1 MRTTLVRRGVGAV
14 LPLALAGAMGVA
26 LLVQPAQAQP
36 NSPSAATASNA
47 SQPSRPA
54 GSADP
59 APQAQQSPA
68 PDADHQAK
76 SRREASD
83 LPPLSADKSP
93 LKEAYGE
100 HDAPS
105 KQGAGKKSSAKAAA
119 ACDPADFTGRTGSEL
134 VRFIKAST
142 TDCVN
147 TLFSLTGNNA
157 QLAFREAQMTSVAYA
172 LRDNA
177 ANYPGD
183 ASTGTPQLVLYLRA
197 GYYVQWYNPDVVGPY
212 GPTLQ
217 TAIRSGL
224 DGFFASSRSRDV
236 TDANGETLSEA
247 VILIDSA
254 QENARYISVV
264 KRMLADYNSTW
275 NASSRMLAAVN
286 NVYTVTFRG
295 HQVPEFVSAVES
307 DPSLIDSLHR
317 FAADHLSLL
326 EGDQAYLTS
335 NAGRELGRFL
345 QHTSLR
351 SKVRPLATALLRDT
365 SITGPTAPLWVGIAE
380 MADYYDKANCATY
393 GVCDL
398 QERLKREVLPVRHT
412 CSPSIRIL
420 AQQMTS
426 AELSA
431 SCTSLIEQDAYF
443 HRIAKDN
450 GPVAD
455 DNNTT
460 IEVIAYDSSA
470 DYQTYAGA
478 MYGIDTNNGGMYL
491 EGDPSV
497 VGNQPRFIAYEA
509 EWLRPDFH
517 IWNLNHEYT
526 HYLDGRFT
534 MYGDFAANMTTPTI
548 WWVEG
553 FAEYISYHYRG
564 EPYTAAM
571 TEAGKGT
578 YALSTLFSTDYSHD
592 TTRVYRWGYLAV
604 RYMLEKHPADMDKVL
619 AHYRAGEWSAARTYL
634 TSTVGTRYDSDWKT
648 WLAACA
654 AGDCGGGGQPGN
666 QAPTAEFTAAVK
678 DLTVTLTDRST
689 DADGTIASRSWDF
702 GDGTTSTQTSPA
714 KTYSAAGSYTVRLT
728 VTDDKGATAT
738 TTRTV
743 TVTGGSTVGECTDP
757 DTRVLGKN
765 CRRGNL
771 SAPTG
776 DYAYHYLYVPAGTKT
791 LKITVSGGTGDADLY
806 YSNANWATTG
816 AHTNRATG
824 AGNSHTLTISNPPSG
839 ANYISLHARAAFSG
853 ATVTTEF

>member
-26 LLVQPAQAQP
+26 LLAQPAQAQP
-36 NSPSAATASNA
+36 TSPSAATASTA
-47 SQPSRPA
+47 SPLPRPDA
-54 GSADP
+54 SAEL
-59 APQAQQSPA
+59 APQAQQFA
-68 PDADHQAK
+68 ETDAGHQAAD
-76 SRREASD
+76 RLDASQI
-83 LPPLSADKSP
+83 PPVSADKTP
-93 LKEAYGE
+93 LKEAYDDHG
-100 HDAPS
+100 APEQR
-105 KQGAGKKSSAKAAA
+105 KADGNFSAKASAA
-119 ACDPADFTGRTGSEL
+119 ACDPADFTGRTGADL
-134 VRFIKAST
+134 VRQIKASSV
-142 TDCVN
+142 DCVN
-147 TLFSLTGNNA
+147 TLFSLTGENA
-157 QLAFREAQMTSVAYA
+157 RLAFREAQMTTVAYA

-177 ANYPGD
+177 AYYPGD
-183 ASTGTPQLVLYLRA
+183 GSTGTPQLVLYLRA

-212 GPTLQ
+212 GATLR

-224 DGFFASSRSRDV
+224 DSFFASPRSRDV
-236 TDANGETLSEA
+236 TDENGDTLSEA

-254 QENARYISVV
+254 QENARYLAVV
-264 KRMLADYNSTW
+264 KRLLADYTSAW
-275 NASSRMLAAVN
+275 NGFNRMLAAVN

-295 HQVPEFVSAVES
+295 HQVPAFVSAVEA
-307 DPSLIDSLHR
+307 DPSLLDSLHR

-326 EGDQAYLTS
+326 DGDHAYLAS

-345 QHTSLR
+345 QHPSLR
-351 SKVRPLATALLRDT
+351 AKARPLAADLLRKT
-365 SITGPTAPLWVGIAE
+365 SLTGPTAPLWVGVAE
-380 MADYYDKANCATY
+380 MADYYDRANCSEY

-426 AELSA
+426 AELNA
-431 SCTSLIEQDAYF
+431 SCTSLIQQDAYF

-491 EGDPSV
+491 EGDPAAA
-497 VGNQPRFIAYEA
+497 GNQPRFIAYEA
-509 EWLRPDFH
+509 EWLRPEFH

-534 MYGDFAANMTTPTI
+534 MHGDFTENMSTPTV

-578 YALSTLFSTDYSHD
+578 YALSTLFGTDYSHD

-619 AHYRAGEWSAARTYL
+619 GHYRTGQWAAARTHL
-634 TSTVGTRYDSDWKT
+634 TITIGTRYDSDFRS
-648 WLAACA
+648 WLAGCA
-654 AGDCGGGGQPGN
+654 AGDCGSG
-666 QAPTAEFTAAVK
+666 
-678 DLTVTLTDRST
+678 
-689 DADGTIASRSWDF
+689 
-702 GDGTTSTQTSPA
+702 GDGA
-714 KTYSAAGSYTVRLT
+714 VA
-728 VTDDKGATAT
+728 
-738 TTRTV
+738 
-743 TVTGGSTVGECTDP
+743 ECTDP
-757 DTRVLGKN
+757 DTRVLGEN
-765 CRRGNL
+765 CRRSNL
-771 SAPTG
+771 SATKG
-776 DYAYHYLYVPAGTKT
+776 NYAYHYLYVPAGTRQ

-806 YSNANWATTG
+806 YSASGWATT
-816 AHTNRATG
+816 ASATQRATG
-824 AGNSHTLTISNPPSG
+824 TGNSHTLTVNNPRAG
-839 ANYISLHARAAFSG
+839 AHYISLYAASAFGG
-853 ATVTTEF
+853 ATLTTAY

>member
-26 LLVQPAQAQP
+26 LLAQPAQAQP

-47 SQPSRPA
+47 SQPTRTA

-68 PDADHQAK
+68 PGTGHRTED
-76 SRREASD
+76 RRPVSQ
-83 LPPLSADKSP
+83 LPPLSADKSA
-93 LKEAYGE
+93 LREAYGD
-100 HDAPS
+100 H
-105 KQGAGKKSSAKAAA
+105 GAGKKPSAKAA
-119 ACDPADFTGRTGSEL
+119 ACDPADFTGRTGAEL
-134 VRFIKAST
+134 VRQIKAST

-147 TLFSLTGNNA
+147 TLFSLTGNDA
-157 QLAFREAQMTSVAYA
+157 RLAFREAQMTSVAYA
-172 LRDNA
+172 LRDNSA
-177 ANYPGD
+177 YYPGD
-183 ASTGTPQLVLYLRA
+183 GSTGTPQLVLYLRA

-212 GPTLQ
+212 GSALR
-217 TAIRSGL
+217 TAVRSGL
-224 DGFFASSRSRDV
+224 DSFFASPRSRDV
-236 TDANGETLSEA
+236 TDENGETLSEA

-254 QENARYISVV
+254 QENARYLTVV
-264 KRMLADYNSTW
+264 KRMLADYDSSW
-275 NASSRMLAAVN
+275 NDLSRMLAAVN
-286 NVYTVTFRG
+286 GVYTVTFRG
-295 HQVPEFVSAVES
+295 HQVPEFVSAVEA
-307 DPSLIDSLHR
+307 DPSLLDSLHR

-326 EGDQAYLTS
+326 DGDHAYLTS

-345 QHTSLR
+345 QYPSLR
-351 SKVRPLATALLRDT
+351 GKARPLATDLLGRS

-380 MADYYDKANCATY
+380 MADHYDRANCSVY
-393 GVCDL
+393 DVCDL

-412 CSPSIRIL
+412 CSPGIRIL

-431 SCTSLIEQDAYF
+431 SCTSLIGQDAYF
-443 HRIAKDN
+443 HRIAKDD

-455 DNNTT
+455 DHNTS

-478 MYGIDTNNGGMYL
+478 MYGIDTDNGGMYL

-534 MYGDFAANMTTPTI
+534 MYGDFAAGMSTPTV

-578 YALSTLFSTDYSHD
+578 YALSTLFGTDYSHD

-604 RYMLEKHPADMDKVL
+604 RYMLEKHPADMDAVL
-619 AHYRAGEWSAARTYL
+619 GHYRTGRWAAARTHL
-634 TSTVGTRYDSDWKT
+634 AGTIGTRYDSDFRT
-648 WLAACA
+648 WLAGCA
-654 AGDCGGGGQPGN
+654 AGDCG
-666 QAPTAEFTAAVK
+666 
-678 DLTVTLTDRST
+678 D
-689 DADGTIASRSWDF
+689 
-702 GDGTTSTQTSPA
+702 
-714 KTYSAAGSYTVRLT
+714 
-728 VTDDKGATAT
+728 
-738 TTRTV
+738 
-743 TVTGGSTVGECTDP
+743 GSTTPVAECTDP
-757 DTRVLGKN
+757 DPRVLGEN

-771 SAPTG
+771 SATTG
-776 DYAYHYLYVPAGTKT
+776 NYAYHYLYIPAGTER

-806 YSNANWATTG
+806 YSATGWATT
-816 AHTNRATG
+816 ASHTSRDTG
-824 AGNSHTLTISNPPSG
+824 PGNTHTLTVTDPPAG
-839 ANYISLHARAAFSG
+839 ANYISLHAVSTFG
-853 ATVTTEF
+853 GTTVTTAY

>member
-26 LLVQPAQAQP
+26 LLAQPAQAQP
-36 NSPSAATASNA
+36 TSPSAATASTA
-47 SQPSRPA
+47 SPLSRPDA
-54 GSADP
+54 SAEL
-59 APQAQQSPA
+59 APQAQQFAES
-68 PDADHQAK
+68 DAGHQTADRLDA
-76 SRREASD
+76 SRI
-83 LPPLSADKSP
+83 PPVSADKSP
-93 LKEAYGE
+93 LKEAYDHG
-100 HDAPS
+100 APEQR
-105 KQGAGKKSSAKAAA
+105 KADGNFPAKASA
-119 ACDPADFTGRTGSEL
+119 ACDPADFTGRTGADL
-134 VRFIKAST
+134 VRQIKASSV
-142 TDCVN
+142 DCVN
-147 TLFSLTGNNA
+147 TLFSLTGENA
-157 QLAFREAQMTSVAYA
+157 RLAFREAQMTTVAYA

-177 ANYPGD
+177 AYYPGD
-183 ASTGTPQLVLYLRA
+183 GSTGTPQLVLYLRA
-197 GYYVQWYNPDVVGPY
+197 GYYVQWYNPDIVGPY
-212 GPTLQ
+212 GATLR

-224 DGFFASSRSRDV
+224 DSFFASPRSRDV
-236 TDANGETLSEA
+236 TDENGDTLSEA

-254 QENARYISVV
+254 QENARYLAVV
-264 KRMLADYNSTW
+264 KRLLADYTSAW
-275 NASSRMLAAVN
+275 NGFNRMLAAVN

-295 HQVPEFVSAVES
+295 HQVPAFVSAVEA
-307 DPSLIDSLHR
+307 DPSLLDSLHR

-326 EGDQAYLTS
+326 DGDQAYLAS

-345 QHTSLR
+345 QHPSLR
-351 SKVRPLATALLRDT
+351 AKARPLAADLLRKT
-365 SITGPTAPLWVGIAE
+365 SLTGPTAPLWVGVAE
-380 MADYYDKANCATY
+380 MADYYDKANCSDY

-426 AELSA
+426 AELNA
-431 SCTSLIEQDAYF
+431 SCTSLIQQDAYF

-491 EGDPSV
+491 EGDPAAA
-497 VGNQPRFIAYEA
+497 GNQPRFIAYEA
-509 EWLRPDFH
+509 EWLRPEFH

-534 MYGDFAANMTTPTI
+534 MHGDFTENMSTPTV

-578 YALSTLFSTDYSHD
+578 YALSTLFGTDYSHD

-619 AHYRAGEWSAARTYL
+619 GHYRTGQWAAARTYL
-634 TSTVGTRYDSDWKT
+634 TSTIGTRYDSDFRS
-648 WLAACA
+648 WLAGCA
-654 AGDCGGGGQPGN
+654 AGDCGSG
-666 QAPTAEFTAAVK
+666 
-678 DLTVTLTDRST
+678 
-689 DADGTIASRSWDF
+689 
-702 GDGTTSTQTSPA
+702 GDGA
-714 KTYSAAGSYTVRLT
+714 VA
-728 VTDDKGATAT
+728 
-738 TTRTV
+738 
-743 TVTGGSTVGECTDP
+743 ECTDP
-757 DTRVLGKN
+757 DTRVLGEN
-765 CRRGNL
+765 CRRSNL
-771 SAPTG
+771 SATKG
-776 DYAYHYLYVPAGTKT
+776 NYAYHYLYIPAGTRQ

-806 YSNANWATTG
+806 YSASGWATT
-816 AHTNRATG
+816 ASATQRATG
-824 AGNSHTLTISNPPSG
+824 TGNSHTLTVNNPRAG
-839 ANYISLHARAAFSG
+839 AHYISLYAASAFGG
-853 ATVTTEF
+853 ATLTTTY

>member
-1 MRTTLVRRGVGAV
+1 MRTTSVRRGVGAV

-26 LLVQPAQAQP
+26 LLAQPAQAQSNP
-36 NSPSAATASNA
+36 PSAATASIA
-47 SQPSRPA
+47 SPPSRPA
-54 GSADP
+54 GSAHP

-68 PDADHQAK
+68 PDAGHRLK
-76 SRREASD
+76 GRLKASQ

-93 LKEAYGE
+93 LKEAYGH
-100 HDAPS
+100 HDAP
-105 KQGAGKKSSAKAAA
+105 KRRYAGENSPAKAAA
-119 ACDPADFTGRTGSEL
+119 ACDPADFTGRTGGEL
-134 VRFIKAST
+134 VRHIKEST
-142 TDCVN
+142 TECVN
-147 TLFSLTGNNA
+147 TLFGLTGDNA
-157 QLAFREAQMTSVAYA
+157 RLAFREAQMASVAYA
-172 LRDNA
+172 LRDNSVY
-177 ANYPGD
+177 YPGD
-183 ASTGTPQLVLYLRA
+183 GSTGTPQLVLYLRA

-212 GPTLQ
+212 GSALR
-217 TAIRSGL
+217 TAVRSGL
-224 DGFFASSRSRDV
+224 DGFFASPRSHDV
-236 TDANGETLSEA
+236 TDENGETLSEA
-247 VILIDSA
+247 VVLIDSA
-254 QENARYISVV
+254 QENARYLDVV
-264 KRMLADYNSTW
+264 KRLLADYDSSW
-275 NASSRMLAAVN
+275 NALSRMLAAVN

-326 EGDQAYLTS
+326 GGDRSYLTS

-345 QHTSLR
+345 QYPSLR
-351 SKVRPLATALLRDT
+351 GKARPLATDLLGRS

-380 MADYYDKANCATY
+380 MADYYDRANCSAY

-420 AQQMTS
+420 AQQMTT
-426 AELSA
+426 AELKA

-443 HRIAKDN
+443 HRIARDN

-534 MYGDFAANMTTPTI
+534 MYGDFAAGMTTPTI

-578 YALSTLFSTDYSHD
+578 YALSTLFGTDYGHD

-604 RYMLEKHPADMDKVL
+604 RYMLEKHPADMETVL
-619 AHYRAGEWSAARTYL
+619 GHYRTGQWAAARTYL
-634 TSTVGTRYDSDWKT
+634 TSTVGTRYDSDFRT
-648 WLAACA
+648 WLAGCA
-654 AGDCGGGGQPGN
+654 AGDCGDGG
-666 QAPTAEFTAAVK
+666 AV
-678 DLTVTLTDRST
+678 V
-689 DADGTIASRSWDF
+689 
-702 GDGTTSTQTSPA
+702 
-714 KTYSAAGSYTVRLT
+714 
-728 VTDDKGATAT
+728 
-738 TTRTV
+738 
-743 TVTGGSTVGECTDP
+743 ECTDP
-757 DTRVLGKN
+757 DTRALGEN
-765 CRRGNL
+765 CRRSNL
-771 SAPTG
+771 SATTG
-776 DYAYHYLYVPAGTKT
+776 NYAYHYLYIPAGTAQ

-806 YSNANWATTG
+806 YSGTGWATT
-816 AHTNRATG
+816 ASHTSRATG
-824 AGNSHTLTISNPPSG
+824 PGNSHALTVTDPPPG
-839 ANYISLHARAAFSG
+839 THYISLHAAASFGG
-853 ATVTTEF
+853 ATVTTAY

>member
-26 LLVQPAQAQP
+26 LLAQPAQAQP
-36 NSPSAATASNA
+36 NLPSAATASNA

-54 GSADP
+54 GTADP

-68 PDADHQAK
+68 ADTGHRTVE
-76 SRREASD
+76 RRSVSQ

-93 LKEAYGE
+93 LREAYGD
-100 HDAPS
+100 HDAP
-105 KQGAGKKSSAKAAA
+105 KERADGKKPSAKAAA
-119 ACDPADFTGRTGSEL
+119 ACDPADFTGRTGAQL
-134 VRFIKAST
+134 VRQIKAST

-147 TLFSLTGNNA
+147 TLFGLTGNDA
-157 QLAFREAQMTSVAYA
+157 RLAFREAQMTSVAYA
-172 LRDNA
+172 LRDNSA
-177 ANYPGD
+177 YYPGD
-183 ASTGTPQLVLYLRA
+183 GSTGTPQLVLYLRA

-212 GPTLQ
+212 GSALR

-224 DGFFASSRSRDV
+224 DSFFASPRSRDV
-236 TDANGETLSEA
+236 TDENGETLSEA

-254 QENARYISVV
+254 QENARYLAVV
-264 KRMLADYNSTW
+264 KRMLADYDSSW
-275 NASSRMLAAVN
+275 NDFSRMLAAVN
-286 NVYTVTFRG
+286 GVYTVTFRG
-295 HQVPEFVSAVES
+295 HQVPAFVSAVET
-307 DPSLIDSLHR
+307 DPSVIDSLHR

-326 EGDQAYLTS
+326 GGDHAYLTS

-345 QHTSLR
+345 QYPSLR
-351 SKVRPLATALLRDT
+351 GKARPLATDLLGRS
-365 SITGPTAPLWVGIAE
+365 SITGPTAALWVGIAE
-380 MADYYDKANCATY
+380 MAASYDRANCSAY

-412 CSPSIRIL
+412 CSPGIRIL

-443 HRIAKDN
+443 HRIAKDD

-455 DNNTT
+455 DRNTS

-491 EGDPSV
+491 EGDPSAE
-497 VGNQPRFIAYEA
+497 GNQPRFIAYEA
-509 EWLRPDFH
+509 EWLRPDFR

-534 MYGDFAANMTTPTI
+534 MYGDFTENMSTPTV

-578 YALSTLFSTDYSHD
+578 YALSTLFDTDYSHD

-604 RYMLEKHPADMDKVL
+604 RYMLEQHPADMDTVL
-619 AHYRAGEWSAARTYL
+619 GHYRTGRWAAARTHL
-634 TSTVGTRYDSDWKT
+634 TSTIGTRYDSGFRT
-648 WLAACA
+648 WLAGCA
-654 AGDCGGGGQPGN
+654 AGDCGDGPTTP
-666 QAPTAEFTAAVK
+666 AP
-678 DLTVTLTDRST
+678 
-689 DADGTIASRSWDF
+689 
-702 GDGTTSTQTSPA
+702 
-714 KTYSAAGSYTVRLT
+714 
-728 VTDDKGATAT
+728 
-738 TTRTV
+738 
-743 TVTGGSTVGECTDP
+743 ECTDP
-757 DTRVLGKN
+757 DIRVLGEN
-765 CRRGNL
+765 CRRSGL
-771 SAPTG
+771 SATTG
-776 DYAYHYLYVPAGTKT
+776 NYAYHYLYIPAGTEE

-806 YSNANWATTG
+806 YSGTGWATTASHAG
-816 AHTNRATG
+816 RATG
-824 AGNSHTLTISNPPSG
+824 PGNSHTLTVTDPPAG
-839 ANYISLHARAAFSG
+839 ANYISLHAVASFGG
-853 ATVTTEF
+853 ATVTTSY

>member
-1 MRTTLVRRGVGAV
+1 MGAV
-14 LPLALAGAMGVA
+14 LPLALAGAMSVA
-26 LLVQPAQAQP
+26 LLAQPAQAQP

-47 SQPSRPA
+47 SRPSRP
-54 GSADP
+54 GGPADP
-59 APQAQQSPA
+59 APKAQQSPTS
-68 PDADHQAK
+68 DAGHRLK
-76 SRREASD
+76 GRLKASQ

-93 LKEAYGE
+93 LKEAYG
-100 HDAPS
+100 HQDAPR
-105 KQGAGKKSSAKAAA
+105 KQSAGRKSSTKAAA

-134 VRFIKAST
+134 VRQIKAST
-142 TDCVN
+142 TGCVN
-147 TLFSLTGNNA
+147 TLFSLTGDNA
-157 QLAFREAQMTSVAYA
+157 RLAFREAQMVSVAYA
-172 LRDNA
+172 LRDNSA
-177 ANYPGD
+177 YYPGD
-183 ASTGTPQLVLYLRA
+183 GSTGIPQLVLYLRA

-212 GPTLQ
+212 GPALR

-224 DGFFASSRSRDV
+224 DGFFASPRSRDV
-236 TDANGETLSEA
+236 TDDNGETLSEA

-254 QENARYISVV
+254 AENARYISVV
-264 KRMLADYNSTW
+264 KRMLADYDSSW
-275 NASSRMLAAVN
+275 NAFPRMLAAVN

-295 HQVPEFVSAVES
+295 HQVPAFVSAVES
-307 DPSLIDSLHR
+307 DPSLIDSLYR

-335 NAGRELGRFL
+335 NAGRELSRFL
-345 QHTSLR
+345 QHPSLR
-351 SKVRPLATALLRDT
+351 SKVRPQATALLRQT

-380 MADYYDKANCATY
+380 MADYYDRANCSTY
-393 GVCDL
+393 GICDL

-426 AELSA
+426 AELNA

-443 HRIAKDN
+443 HRIARDN

-455 DNNTT
+455 DNNTA

-553 FAEYISYHYRG
+553 FAEYISYHYRE

-571 TEAGKGT
+571 TEAGKST

-604 RYMLEKHPADMDKVL
+604 RYMLEKHPADLDKVL
-619 AHYRAGEWSAARTYL
+619 GHYRAGEWSAARTYL
-634 TSTVGTRYDSDWKT
+634 TSTIGTRYDSDWKT

-666 QAPTAEFTAAVK
+666 QAPAAGFTAAVK

-689 DADGTIASRSWDF
+689 DADGTIASRAWDF
-702 GDGTTSTQTSPA
+702 GDGTTSTRTNPA

-728 VTDDKGATAT
+728 VTDDKGATDTAT
-738 TTRTV
+738 REV
-743 TVTGGSTVGECTDP
+743 TVAGGSAVGECTDS
-757 DTRVLGKN
+757 DTRVLGKD
-765 CRRGNL
+765 CRRSNL
-771 SAPTG
+771 SATTR
-776 DYAYHYLYVPAGTKT
+776 DYSYLYLNIPAGTEQ

-806 YSNANWATTG
+806 YSNFNWATTG
-816 AHTNRATG
+816 SHTNRATG
-824 AGNSHTLTISNPPSG
+824 PGNSHTLTISNPPSG
-839 ANYISLHARAAFSG
+839 ANYISLHAVAAFSG
-853 ATVTTEF
+853 ATVTTEY

>member
-26 LLVQPAQAQP
+26 LLAQPAQAQP
-36 NSPSAATASNA
+36 TSPSAATASTA
-47 SQPSRPA
+47 SPLSRPDA
-54 GSADP
+54 SAEL
-59 APQAQQSPA
+59 APQAQQFADS
-68 PDADHQAK
+68 DAGHQAADRLDA
-76 SRREASD
+76 SRI
-83 LPPLSADKSP
+83 PPVSADKSP
-93 LKEAYGE
+93 LKEAYDDHG
-100 HDAPS
+100 APEQR
-105 KQGAGKKSSAKAAA
+105 KADGNSSAKASAA
-119 ACDPADFTGRTGSEL
+119 ACDPADFTGRTGADL
-134 VRFIKAST
+134 VRQIKASSV
-142 TDCVN
+142 DCVN
-147 TLFSLTGNNA
+147 TLFSLTGENA
-157 QLAFREAQMTSVAYA
+157 RLAFREAQMTTVAYA

-177 ANYPGD
+177 AYYPGD
-183 ASTGTPQLVLYLRA
+183 GSTGTPQLVLYLRA

-212 GPTLQ
+212 GATLRA
-217 TAIRSGL
+217 AIRSGL
-224 DGFFASSRSRDV
+224 DSFFASPRSRDV
-236 TDANGETLSEA
+236 TDENGDTLSEA

-254 QENARYISVV
+254 QENARYLAVV
-264 KRMLADYNSTW
+264 KRLLADYTSAW
-275 NASSRMLAAVN
+275 NGFNRMLAAVN

-295 HQVPEFVSAVES
+295 HQVPAFVSAVEA
-307 DPSLIDSLHR
+307 DPSLLDSLHR

-326 EGDQAYLTS
+326 DGDHAYLAS

-345 QHTSLR
+345 QHPSLR
-351 SKVRPLATALLRDT
+351 AKARPLAADLLRKT
-365 SITGPTAPLWVGIAE
+365 SLTGPTAPLWVGVAE
-380 MADYYDKANCATY
+380 MADYYDKANCSDY

-426 AELSA
+426 AELNA
-431 SCTSLIEQDAYF
+431 SCTSLIQQDAYF

-491 EGDPSV
+491 EGDPAAA
-497 VGNQPRFIAYEA
+497 GNQPRFIAYEA

-534 MYGDFAANMTTPTI
+534 MHGDFTENMSTPTV

-578 YALSTLFSTDYSHD
+578 YALSTLFGTDYSHD

-619 AHYRAGEWSAARTYL
+619 GHYRTGQWAAARTYL
-634 TSTVGTRYDSDWKT
+634 TSTIGTRYDSDFRS
-648 WLAACA
+648 WLAGCA
-654 AGDCGGGGQPGN
+654 AGDCGSG
-666 QAPTAEFTAAVK
+666 
-678 DLTVTLTDRST
+678 
-689 DADGTIASRSWDF
+689 
-702 GDGTTSTQTSPA
+702 GDGA
-714 KTYSAAGSYTVRLT
+714 VA
-728 VTDDKGATAT
+728 
-738 TTRTV
+738 
-743 TVTGGSTVGECTDP
+743 ECTDP
-757 DTRVLGKN
+757 DTRVLGEN
-765 CRRGNL
+765 CRRSNL
-771 SAPTG
+771 SATKG
-776 DYAYHYLYVPAGTKT
+776 NYAYHYLYIPAGTRQ

-806 YSNANWATTG
+806 YSASGWATT
-816 AHTNRATG
+816 ASATQRATG
-824 AGNSHTLTISNPPSG
+824 TGNSHTLTVNNPRAG
-839 ANYISLHARAAFSG
+839 AHYISLYAASAFGG
-853 ATVTTEF
+853 ATLTTAY

>member
-1 MRTTLVRRGVGAV
+1 
-14 LPLALAGAMGVA
+14 MGVA
-26 LLVQPAQAQP
+26 LLGQPAQAQP

-47 SQPSRPA
+47 TQPSRP
-54 GSADP
+54 GELPDP
-59 APQAQQSPA
+59 APQAQQSTA
-68 PDADHQAK
+68 PDTGHQLK
-76 SRREASD
+76 DRLKVSQI
-83 LPPLSADKSP
+83 PPLSADKSA
-93 LKEAYGE
+93 LKEPYG
-100 HDAPS
+100 DTDLPKRQS
-105 KQGAGKKSSAKAAA
+105 AGSDSSAKAGA
-119 ACDPADFTGRTGSEL
+119 ACDPSDFTGRTGSEL
-134 VRFIKAST
+134 VRQIKASSV
-142 TDCVN
+142 DCVN
-147 TLFSLTGNNA
+147 TLFGLTGNNA
-157 QLAFREAQMTSVAYA
+157 RLAFREAQMTAVAYA
-172 LRDNA
+172 LRDNSA
-177 ANYPGD
+177 YYPGD
-183 ASTGTPQLVLYLRA
+183 GSTGTPQLVLYLRA
-197 GYYVQWYNPDVVGPY
+197 GYYVQWYNPDIVGPY
-212 GPTLQ
+212 GSALR

-224 DGFFASSRSRDV
+224 DSFFASSRSRDV
-236 TDANGETLSEA
+236 TDENGETLSEA

-254 QENARYISVV
+254 QENARYLSVV
-264 KRMLADYNSTW
+264 KRLLGDYNSSW
-275 NASSRMLAAVN
+275 NASSRMLTAVN

-295 HQVPEFVSAVES
+295 HQVPAFVSAVES
-307 DPSLIDSLHR
+307 DPSLIDSLYR

-326 EGDQAYLTS
+326 EGDHAYLTS

-345 QHTSLR
+345 QYPNLR
-351 SKVRPLATALLRDT
+351 NKVRPLATALLQKT

-380 MADYYDKANCATY
+380 MADYYDKANCAAY

-398 QERLKREVLPVRHT
+398 QERLKREVLPVRHS

-431 SCTSLIEQDAYF
+431 SCTSLIEQDTYF
-443 HRIAKDN
+443 HRIARDN

-455 DNNTT
+455 DNNTA

-534 MYGDFAANMTTPTI
+534 MFGDFADNMTTPTI

-553 FAEYISYHYRG
+553 FAEYISYHYRNV
-564 EPYTAAM
+564 PYTAAM
-571 TEAGKGT
+571 TEAGRGT
-578 YALSTLFSTDYSHD
+578 YPLSTLFDTDYSHD

-604 RYMLEKHPADMDKVL
+604 RYMLEKHPTDMDQVL
-619 AHYRAGEWSAARTYL
+619 AHYRTGQWAAARTYL
-634 TSTVGTRYDSDWKT
+634 TSTIGTRYDSDWST
-648 WLAACA
+648 WLAGCA
-654 AGDCGGGGQPGN
+654 TGSCGGGGQPGN
-666 QAPTAEFTAAVK
+666 QAPTAEFTATVK

-689 DADGTIASRSWDF
+689 DRDGSIAARSWDF
-702 GDGTTSTQTSPA
+702 GDGTTSTQTDHT
-714 KTYSAAGSYTVRLT
+714 KTYSAAGSYTVKLT

-743 TVTGGSTVGECTDP
+743 TVSGGTAVGECTDS

-765 CRRGNL
+765 CRRSNIAATAGN
-771 SAPTG
+771 
-776 DYAYHYLYVPAGTKT
+776 YAYLYLDIPAGTKQ

-806 YSNANWATTG
+806 YSGSNWATTG
-816 AHTNRATG
+816 SHANRATG
-824 AGNSHTLTISNPPSG
+824 PGNSHTLTITNPRSG
-839 ANYISLHARAAFSG
+839 ANFISLHAAAAFNG
-853 ATVTTEF
+853 ATVTTAY

>member
-1 MRTTLVRRGVGAV
+1 MS
-14 LPLALAGAMGVA
+14 VA
-26 LLVQPAQAQP
+26 LLTQPAQAQSD
-36 NSPSAATASNA
+36 SPSAAAASNA
-47 SQPSRPA
+47 SQPSRPG

-59 APQAQQSPA
+59 APQAQQSPTS
-68 PDADHQAK
+68 DTGHQLK
-76 SRREASD
+76 NRLKASQ
-83 LPPLSADKSP
+83 LPPLSADKSL
-93 LKEAYGE
+93 LKEAYD
-100 HDAPS
+100 HQDAPRE
-105 KQGAGKKSSAKAAA
+105 QGAGEKPPAKAAA

-134 VRFIKAST
+134 VRQIKASP

-147 TLFSLTGNNA
+147 TLFSLTGDNA
-157 QLAFREAQMTSVAYA
+157 RLAFREAQMVSVAYA
-172 LRDNA
+172 LRDSSA
-177 ANYPGD
+177 TYPGD

-197 GYYVQWYNPDVVGPY
+197 GYYVQWYNPEVVGPY
-212 GPTLQ
+212 GPTLR

-224 DGFFASSRSRDV
+224 DGFFASPRSRDV
-236 TDANGETLSEA
+236 TDANGATLSEA

-254 QENARYISVV
+254 AENARYIPVV
-264 KRMLADYNSTW
+264 KRLLADYDSTW

-295 HQVPEFVSAVES
+295 HQVPAFVSAVES
-307 DPSLIDSLHR
+307 DPSLIDSLYR

-335 NAGRELGRFL
+335 NAGRELSRFL

-351 SKVRPLATALLRDT
+351 SKVRPQATALLRQT

-380 MADYYDKANCATY
+380 MADYYDRANCSTY

-426 AELSA
+426 VELSA

-455 DNNTT
+455 DNNTA
-460 IEVIAYDSSA
+460 IEVIAYDSSS

-553 FAEYISYHYRG
+553 FAEYISYHYRE

-578 YALSTLFSTDYSHD
+578 YALSTLFSTDYSHG

-604 RYMLEKHPADMDKVL
+604 RYMLEKRPADMDKVL
-619 AHYRAGEWSAARTYL
+619 GHYRAGEWSAARTYL
-634 TSTVGTRYDSDWKT
+634 TSTIGTRYDSDWKS

-666 QAPTAEFTAAVK
+666 QAPTAGFTAAVEG
-678 DLTVTLTDRST
+678 LTVTLTDRST
-689 DADGTIASRSWDF
+689 DSDGTIASRAWDF
-702 GDGTTSTQTSPA
+702 GDGTTSTRPDPV

-728 VTDDKGATAT
+728 VTDDRGATAT
-738 TTRTV
+738 TARVV
-743 TVTGGSTVGECTDP
+743 TVTGGSTVGECTAS
-757 DTRVLGKN
+757 DTRALGKD
-765 CRRGNL
+765 CRRSNL
-771 SAPTG
+771 SATTG
-776 DYAYHYLYVPAGTKT
+776 DYSYLYLNIPAGTEQ

-806 YSNANWATTG
+806 YSNVNWAATG
-816 AHTNRATG
+816 SHTDRATG
-824 AGNSHTLTISNPPSG
+824 PGNSHTLTISNPPSG
-839 ANYISLHARAAFSG
+839 VNYISLHAASAFSG
-853 ATVTTEF
+853 ATVTTTY

>member
-26 LLVQPAQAQP
+26 LLAQPAQAQP
-36 NSPSAATASNA
+36 TSPSAATASTA
-47 SQPSRPA
+47 SPLSRPDA
-54 GSADP
+54 SAEL
-59 APQAQQSPA
+59 APQAQQFAES
-68 PDADHQAK
+68 DAGHQAADRLDA
-76 SRREASD
+76 SRI
-83 LPPLSADKSP
+83 PPVSADKSP
-93 LKEAYGE
+93 LKEAYDDHG
-100 HDAPS
+100 APEQR
-105 KQGAGKKSSAKAAA
+105 KADGNSSAKASAA
-119 ACDPADFTGRTGSEL
+119 ACDPADFTGRTGADL
-134 VRFIKAST
+134 VRQIKASSV
-142 TDCVN
+142 DCVN
-147 TLFSLTGNNA
+147 TLFSLTGENA
-157 QLAFREAQMTSVAYA
+157 RLAFREAQMTTVAYA

-177 ANYPGD
+177 AYYPGD
-183 ASTGTPQLVLYLRA
+183 GSTGTPQLVLYLRA

-212 GPTLQ
+212 GATLR

-224 DGFFASSRSRDV
+224 DSFFASPRSRDV
-236 TDANGETLSEA
+236 TDENGDTLSEA

-254 QENARYISVV
+254 QENARYLAVV
-264 KRMLADYNSTW
+264 KRLLADYTSAW
-275 NASSRMLAAVN
+275 NGFNRMLAAVN

-295 HQVPEFVSAVES
+295 HQVPAFVSAVEA
-307 DPSLIDSLHR
+307 DPSLLDSLHR

-326 EGDQAYLTS
+326 DGDHAYLAS

-345 QHTSLR
+345 QHPSLR
-351 SKVRPLATALLRDT
+351 AKARPLAADLLRKT
-365 SITGPTAPLWVGIAE
+365 SLTGPTAPLWVGVAE
-380 MADYYDKANCATY
+380 MADYYDRANCSDY

-426 AELSA
+426 AELNA
-431 SCTSLIEQDAYF
+431 SCTSLIQQDAYF

-491 EGDPSV
+491 EGDPAAA
-497 VGNQPRFIAYEA
+497 GNQPRFIAYEA

-534 MYGDFAANMTTPTI
+534 MHGDFTENMSTPTV

-578 YALSTLFSTDYSHD
+578 YALSTLFGTDYSHD

-619 AHYRAGEWSAARTYL
+619 GHYRTGQWAAARTYL
-634 TSTVGTRYDSDWKT
+634 TSTIGTRYDSDFRS
-648 WLAACA
+648 WLAGCA
-654 AGDCGGGGQPGN
+654 AGDCGSG
-666 QAPTAEFTAAVK
+666 
-678 DLTVTLTDRST
+678 
-689 DADGTIASRSWDF
+689 
-702 GDGTTSTQTSPA
+702 GDGA
-714 KTYSAAGSYTVRLT
+714 VA
-728 VTDDKGATAT
+728 
-738 TTRTV
+738 
-743 TVTGGSTVGECTDP
+743 ECTDP
-757 DTRVLGKN
+757 DTRVLGEN
-765 CRRGNL
+765 CRRSNL
-771 SAPTG
+771 SATKG
-776 DYAYHYLYVPAGTKT
+776 NYAYHYLYIPAGTRQ

-806 YSNANWATTG
+806 YSASGWATT
-816 AHTNRATG
+816 ASATQRATG
-824 AGNSHTLTISNPPSG
+824 TGNSHTLTVNNPRAG
-839 ANYISLHARAAFSG
+839 AHYISLYAASAFGG
-853 ATVTTEF
+853 ATLTTAY

>member
-1 MRTTLVRRGVGAV
+1 MGGNNVRTTLVRRGVGAV
-14 LPLALAGAMGVA
+14 LPLALAGAMSVA
-26 LLVQPAQAQP
+26 LLAQPAQAQP

-54 GSADP
+54 GTADP
-59 APQAQQSPA
+59 APQAQQSPT
-68 PDADHQAK
+68 PDTGHQLK
-76 SRREASD
+76 DRLKASQ
-83 LPPLSADKSP
+83 LPPLSADKSA
-93 LKEAYGE
+93 LKEAYGH
-100 HDAPS
+100 HDAPP
-105 KQGAGKKSSAKAAA
+105 KRDAVKKPSAKAAA

-134 VRFIKAST
+134 VRQIKGST
-142 TDCVN
+142 IDCVN
-147 TLFSLTGNNA
+147 TLFGLTGNNA
-157 QLAFREAQMTSVAYA
+157 QLAFREAQMVTVAYA

-177 ANYPGD
+177 AYYPGD

-212 GPTLQ
+212 GSALT

-224 DGFFASSRSRDV
+224 DTFFASPRSHDV
-236 TDANGETLSEA
+236 TDENGETLSEA

-254 QENARYISVV
+254 QENARYLHVV
-264 KRMLADYNSTW
+264 KRMLADYDSSW
-275 NASSRMLAAVN
+275 NAYARMLAAVN

-295 HQVPEFVSAVES
+295 HQVPAFVSAVEA
-307 DPSLIDSLHR
+307 DPGLIDALYR
-317 FAADHLSLL
+317 FAADHLALL
-326 EGDQAYLTS
+326 GGDQAYLTS

-345 QHTSLR
+345 QHESLR
-351 SKVRPLATALLRDT
+351 GKARPPATALIQQT

-380 MADYYDKANCATY
+380 MADYYDKANCSDY

-426 AELSA
+426 AELAA

-443 HRIAKDN
+443 HRIAKDD

-455 DNNTT
+455 DNNTS

-534 MYGDFAANMTTPTI
+534 MYGDFAEGMSTPTV

-578 YALSTLFSTDYSHD
+578 YALSTLFGTDYSHD

-604 RYMLEKHPADMDKVL
+604 RYMLEQHPADMDTVL
-619 AHYRAGEWSAARTYL
+619 GHYRAGEWAAARTHL
-634 TSTVGTRYDSDWKT
+634 TGTVGTRYDSDFRT
-648 WLAACA
+648 WLAGCA
-654 AGDCGGGGQPGN
+654 AGDCG
-666 QAPTAEFTAAVK
+666 
-678 DLTVTLTDRST
+678 D
-689 DADGTIASRSWDF
+689 
-702 GDGTTSTQTSPA
+702 
-714 KTYSAAGSYTVRLT
+714 
-728 VTDDKGATAT
+728 
-738 TTRTV
+738 
-743 TVTGGSTVGECTDP
+743 GSTAPVSECTDP
-757 DTRVLGKN
+757 DTRVLGEN
-765 CRRGNL
+765 CRRSDL
-771 SAPTG
+771 SATTG
-776 DYAYHYLYVPAGTKT
+776 NYAYHYLYIPAGTAQ

-806 YSNANWATTG
+806 YSGTGWATTS
-816 AHTNRATG
+816 AYTSRDTG
-824 AGNSHTLTISNPPSG
+824 PGNTHTLTVTNPPAG
-839 ANYISLHARAAFSG
+839 ANYISLHAASTFGG
-853 ATVTTEF
+853 ATLTTAH

>member
-1 MRTTLVRRGVGAV
+1 MR
-14 LPLALAGAMGVA
+14 
-26 LLVQPAQAQP
+26 Q
-36 NSPSAATASNA
+36 
-47 SQPSRPA
+47 
-54 GSADP
+54 
-59 APQAQQSPA
+59 
-68 PDADHQAK
+68 
-76 SRREASD
+76 
-83 LPPLSADKSP
+83 
-93 LKEAYGE
+93 
-100 HDAPS
+100 
-105 KQGAGKKSSAKAAA
+105 
-119 ACDPADFTGRTGSEL
+119 
-134 VRFIKAST
+134 IKAST
-142 TDCVN
+142 TDCVT
-147 TLFSLTGNNA
+147 TLFGLTGDDA
-157 QLAFREAQMTSVAYA
+157 RLAFREAQMASVAYA
-172 LRDNA
+172 LRDNSA
-177 ANYPGD
+177 DYPGD

-197 GYYVQWYNPDVVGPY
+197 GYYVHWYHPDVVGPY
-212 GPTLQ
+212 GSALR

-224 DGFFASSRSRDV
+224 DGFFASPRSRDV
-236 TDANGETLSEA
+236 TDANGGTLSEA

-254 QENARYISVV
+254 EENARYLSVV
-264 KRMLADYNSTW
+264 KRLLADYDSSW

-295 HQVPEFVSAVES
+295 HQVPAFVSAVEA
-307 DPSLIDSLHR
+307 DPSLIDSLYR
-317 FAADHLSLL
+317 FAADHISLL

-335 NAGRELGRFL
+335 NAGRELSRFL

-351 SKVRPLATALLRDT
+351 STVRPPATALLRQT

-380 MADYYDKANCATY
+380 MADYYDRANCSTY

-443 HRIAKDN
+443 HRVARDN

-455 DNNTT
+455 DNNTA
-460 IEVIAYDSSA
+460 IEVIAYDSSS

-553 FAEYISYHYRG
+553 FAEYISYHYRE

-604 RYMLEKHPADMDKVL
+604 RYMAEKRRADLDQVL
-619 AHYRAGEWSAARTYL
+619 GHYRVGEWGAARTYL
-634 TSTVGTRYDSDWKT
+634 TRTIGTRYDSDWKT

-654 AGDCGGGGQPGN
+654 AGDCGGGGQPDN
-666 QAPTAEFTAAVK
+666 RAPTAGFTAAVN

-689 DADGTIASRSWDF
+689 DADGTIASRAWDF
-702 GDGTTSTQTSPA
+702 GDGTTSTRADPA
-714 KTYSAAGSYTVRLT
+714 KTYGTAGSYTIRLT
-728 VTDDKGATAT
+728 VTDDRGATAT
-738 TTRTV
+738 ATRTV
-743 TVTGGSTVGECTDP
+743 TVTDGTAVAECTGP
-757 DTRVLGKN
+757 DARALGKD
-765 CRRGNL
+765 CRRSDL
-771 SAPTG
+771 SAATG
-776 DYAYHYLYVPAGTKT
+776 DYAYLYLDIPAGADRLT
-791 LKITVSGGTGDADLY
+791 ITVSGGTGDADLY
-806 YSNANWATTG
+806 YDDDSWATTDR
-816 AHTNRATG
+816 HTERASG
-824 AGNSHTLTISNPPSG
+824 PGNTHTLTIDHPRSG
-839 ANYISLHARAAFSG
+839 AHYISLHAAAAFGG
-853 ATVTTEF
+853 ATVTTAY